1 MMEEVYHIS
10 LSYDSEIVLDGLQLT
25 NRHFSHQ
32 AGNYTR
38 YRNVYEELLNVR
50 VVRLE
55 KGK

>member
-10 LSYDSEIVLDGLQLT
+10 LSYDSEK
-25 NRHFSHQ
+25 NRHQ

-38 YRNVYEELLNVR
+38 YRNVMEELLNVR